1 MATLILAAT
10 LVILVGAFGIM
21 FVSGWRFQPLQ
32 PRAGRASASVEKWSP
47 PLGPGESASSRIK
60 RLAHDVSSLSIA
72 PTNRPDPSKVL
83 DEARALAEK
92 GQYEESLQRHIWY
105 HNHALEYGPSQ
116 AGVRISFALSDWI
129 ELGRKYPKARRALME
144 IRDRDNREFAEGRG
158 NFGLF
163 QEVSAINGYLQT
175 EDDTVALFK
184 GLLKQDPELARR
196 CYPVVEDLLVQKGEY
211 DLCLSLIPDAAEKF
225 DSIRREWERGT
236 KLPRVNSP
244 MAPNLQEFADR
255 RFVAQTRAL
264 IEILVATGH
273 QPEAEQ
279 IRLQAVALRD
289 DPRLASAVADAE
301 KKVPK

>member
-1 MATLILAAT
+1 
-10 LVILVGAFGIM
+10 
-21 FVSGWRFQPLQ
+21 
-32 PRAGRASASVEKWSP
+32 
-47 PLGPGESASSRIK
+47 
-60 RLAHDVSSLSIA
+60 
-72 PTNRPDPSKVL
+72 
-83 DEARALAEK
+83 
-92 GQYEESLQRHIWY
+92 
-105 HNHALEYGPSQ
+105 
-116 AGVRISFALSDWI
+116 
-129 ELGRKYPKARRALME
+129 
-144 IRDRDNREFAEGRG
+144 
-158 NFGLF
+158 
-163 QEVSAINGYLQT
+163 
-175 EDDTVALFK
+175 
-184 GLLKQDPELARR
+184 
-196 CYPVVEDLLVQKGEY
+196 LLVQKGEY